1 MKRRIDGIAIKD
13 TTKIIST
20 QLNDLIDK
28 KEKLKRDIKNIL
40 TYYKGLDAFNIVKK
54 YEEKVDNLDTIIE
67 NLKNYIYYFNGI
79 EDSYS
84 ENQEKIIDNLNPID
98 YEFNN
103 LENVTLNMDVFY
115 QDGDLDEFRD

>member
-13 TTKIIST
+13 TTEIIST